1 MPWRR
6 ITGGVLAAL
15 LLLASVLPA
24 MCGECPKVT
33 RADSC
38 GESHGVVAAENHAI
52 GSVAAMDEKCA
63 NCSDEGRNDAKKFA
77 FPHAASDSLLLSGV
91 LMHCSDEAVSVALL
105 AEPEYWTMHRDL
117 SSPVESASS
126 LGAVCHVF
134 AAQQHLSI
142 SADNTNKLSAHSAHL
157 SLLVSLKI

>member
-6 ITGGVLAAL
+6 ITGSVLAAL

-24 MCGECPKVT
+24 MCGECPKAT
-33 RADSC
+33 REDSC
-38 GESHGVVAAENHAI
+38 GESHGVVAAMA
-52 GSVAAMDEKCA
+52 EKCA
-63 NCSDEGRNDAKKFA
+63 SCSDEGRNDAKKFA
-77 FPHAASDSLLLSGV
+77 PPHAASDSLLLSGV
-91 LMHCSDEAVSVALL
+91 SMHCSDEAVSMVLL
-105 AEPEYWTMHRDL
+105 AEPEYLTIHRDL

-126 LGAVCHVF
+126 LGAVHHVF